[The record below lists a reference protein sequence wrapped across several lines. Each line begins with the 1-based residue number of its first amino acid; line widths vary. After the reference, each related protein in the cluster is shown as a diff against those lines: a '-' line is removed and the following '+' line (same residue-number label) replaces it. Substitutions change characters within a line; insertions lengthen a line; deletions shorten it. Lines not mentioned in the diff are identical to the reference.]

1 MTTWTATD
9 DQFFRTVAHVFP
21 AEFVFGAGVLLA
33 SYDDDEVPAAPAVP
47 VARVPV
53 RVRIAAPV

>member
-1 MTTWTATD
+1 MTSWTATD
-9 DQFFRTVAHVFP
+9 DEFFRTVAHVFP

-33 SYDDDEVPAAPAVP
+33 SYDDEVLPAPAVP

-53 RVRIAAPV
+53 RAGIAAPV